1 MAERPIHRNPLGDLR
16 IPRLWTELGW
26 KARGG
31 PRWSVLG
38 AFSIVLVA
46 LWSATPAGAQ
56 ARIFTFVDS
65 NGVTHFTDVRRDSRY
80 VPLSWSVESALQ
92 GAGAPKRWE
101 YDALIGLAARNHEVP
116 PALIKAV
123 IAAESAFDPN
133 AVSRKGA
140 QGLMQLMPQT
150 ARSLGVAD
158 PLRAEENVDG
168 GVRYLRGM
176 LDRFDD
182 VKLAVAAY
190 NAGPAAVDRYGGIP
204 PYRETR
210 DYVKRVLTYYESYHG
225 DFRR

>member
-1 MAERPIHRNPLGDLR
+1 MHRTPLGGLRRLWAERGRKAHGG
-16 IPRLWTELGW
+16 LW
-26 KARGG
+26 R
-31 PRWSVLG
+31 SVLG
-38 AFSIVLVA
+38 AFGVVLVA
-46 LWSATPAGAQ
+46 LWSATSAGAQ

-65 NGVTHFTDVRRDSRY
+65 NGVTHFTDVQHDSRY
-80 VPLSWSVESALQ
+80 VPLSWSVESVPL
-92 GAGAPKRWE
+92 GPGVPKRWE
-101 YDALIGLAARNHEVP
+101 YDSLIGLAARSHEVP
-116 PALIKAV
+116 PALVKAV

-133 AVSRKGA
+133 AVSRTGA

-176 LDRFDD
+176 LDRYDD